1 MHPRDGNTGIK
12 HRPSTKPAVG
22 ELVGAYEDGFADG
35 FIAGARHAELTMRDF
50 GHFPRY
56 PARPQEA
63 MARAVKHMTGSEK
76 KRVGKKDP
84 KMARA
89 LRKANSM
96 GRKKSG
102 GFKKGWSQGKIMRK
116 AHQLRRRM

>member
-1 MHPRDGNTGIK
+1 MDMEGHSAPLARQV
-12 HRPSTKPAVG
+12 STPK
-22 ELVGAYEDGFADG
+22 
-35 FIAGARHAELTMRDF
+35 
-50 GHFPRY
+50 
-56 PARPQEA
+56 
-63 MARAVKHMTGSEK
+63 K

-102 GFKKGWSQGKIMRK
+102 GFKKGWTQGKIMSK

>member
-1 MHPRDGNTGIK
+1 M
-12 HRPSTKPAVG
+12 
-22 ELVGAYEDGFADG
+22 
-35 FIAGARHAELTMRDF
+35 AEVRLTMEEYQALLRM
-50 GHFPRY
+50 
-56 PARPQEA
+56 Q
-63 MARAVKHMTGSEK
+63 GSERESEGTRLSDRRRK
-76 KRVGKKDP
+76 KPRRTGKKDP

-102 GFKKGWSQGKIMRK
+102 GFKKGWSQGKIMSK